1 MNGVARTS
9 ARRRESGFTL
19 IELLVVIFII
29 GLLAA
34 LLMPAVQSAREAARR
49 ARCVNNL
56 RQIGLALHTY
66 HDSHGSLPPGLLDN
80 FDPRYPSSSKLPCG
94 QATIDKS
101 FLVMILPGLE
111 QTALYNAI
119 NQSLNIESRE
129 NRTIF
134 TVSVGVFACPSDPA
148 SGHPRHADLSVMVE
162 EGMATPEEQLSASF
176 TSYGA
181 SIGSLLPFAGS
192 DIGTPCTPD
201 PRAAAQFNGAFGVS
215 TIGLAAVTDGLSN
228 TVFVAERAT
237 TPLRKWPDRI
247 YSDRGRYFEG
257 SMGGTLF
264 SSFAPINAFR
274 KINLPLHQSASSL
287 HPGGVNALM
296 GDGSVRFVKET
307 IDSWP
312 FDPLTGFPQGAERN
326 LGGFWSNL
334 PRPGLWQALCT
345 RAGGENVGA
354 GAGY

>member
-9 ARRRESGFTL
+9 VRHRESGFTL
-19 IELLVVIFII
+19 IELLVVIFMI

-34 LLMPAVQSAREAARR
+34 FLMPAVQSAREAARR

-134 TVSVGVFACPSDPA
+134 TVSVGVFACPSDPS
-148 SGHPRHADLSVMVE
+148 SGHARHADTSHMVKA
-162 EGMATPEEQLSASF
+162 GMADPGEQLSAVC
-176 TSYGA
+176 TSYAACLGTL
-181 SIGSLLPFAGS
+181 SPFASPDGQ
-192 DIGTPCTPD
+192 GVCTPD
-201 PRAAAQFNGAFGVS
+201 PRAIAQFDGSFGVS
-215 TIGLAAVTDGLSN
+215 TISLAAVTDGLSN
-228 TVFVAERAT
+228 TIFVAERAT
-237 TPLRKWPDRI
+237 TPFRRWPDPI
-247 YSDRGRYFEG
+247 YSLYGWYFAG
-257 SMGGTLF
+257 NTGGTLF
-264 SSFAPINAFR
+264 SSFTPINAYR
-274 KINLPLHQSASSL
+274 KINLPLRTSASSL
-287 HPGGVNALM
+287 HPGGVNVLM

-312 FDPLTGFPQGAERN
+312 VEPLTGFPQGAERN

-345 RAGGENVGA
+345 RAGGENVGS